1 MKDLEFSTK
10 VLHAKPNKDDSQR
23 AIRYPIY
30 ATAAFDYAT
39 SQDIEDAFTMKKP
52 AHSYS
57 RITNPT
63 VEFFEKKINI
73 LEDGVA
79 TVAMASGMAA
89 ITNTIFNLVA
99 AGDNIVASKYLFGN
113 SYSFFKNT
121 LANLGIEVRFVDHTD
136 LAEVEAAFDENT
148 KLLFVET
155 IANPQIILAD
165 LDKLSAIAHDKGAVF
180 VLDSTLTTPYLVHAK
195 DHGVDIVIH
204 STTKY
209 ISGGGTSVGG
219 VVTDLGT
226 ADWTKFPILSKFHG
240 LGSMAFTARLRKE
253 VYRNLG
259 SALSPNTAYLHTL
272 GLETLALRL
281 KQSSQTA
288 LEVAKYLQKS
298 DLVSKVNYAGLE
310 TDKNH
315 AVAKRTFS
323 KELYGG
329 LLSFELQN
337 KETAYKFMDS
347 LELVRRATNLN
358 DNTSLIIHP
367 ASTIF
372 CEYDAEERA
381 KLGVSE
387 GLIRLSVGLEEA
399 SDLLADVEQALSN
412 L

>member
-113 SYSFFKNT
+113 TYSFFKNT

-136 LAEVEAAFDENT
+136 LAEVEAAFDEDT

-298 DLVSKVNYAGLE
+298 NLVSKVNYAGLE

-381 KLGVSE
+381 KQGVSE

-399 SDLLADVEQALSN
+399 SDLLADIEQAFSN